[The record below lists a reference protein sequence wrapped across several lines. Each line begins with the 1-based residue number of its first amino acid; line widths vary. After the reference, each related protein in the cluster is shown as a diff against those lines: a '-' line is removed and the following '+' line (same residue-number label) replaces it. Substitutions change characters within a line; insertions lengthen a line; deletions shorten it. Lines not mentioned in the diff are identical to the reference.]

1 MKTGTVRWFS
11 LQKGYGFIHPDD
23 GGPNVFVDIFAVECA
38 GMRRLQQGQRVTF
51 KILLDKR
58 TGAATARSIAPLDF
72 EALSPGGQLSNSPG
86 NAPPLDRRF
95 TTTNPFD
102 AISDMISS
110 AVMNR
115 LRP

>member
-1 MKTGTVRWFS
+1 M
-11 LQKGYGFIHPDD
+11 HPDD
-23 GGPNVFVDIFAVECA
+23 GGPNIFVDTFAVECA
-38 GMRRLQQGQRVTF
+38 GMRGLQEGQRITF

-58 TGAATARSIAPLDF
+58 TGAATATSLAPLDF

-86 NAPPLDRRF
+86 NAPPSLDGRF

-102 AISDMISS
+102 ALSDMISS
-110 AVMNR
+110 AVLHR